1 MSESHESDGCKL
13 RRARPFGG
21 EKRHERC
28 ERARFGDGKLALCR
42 GCQMPQCLGCILL
55 RNDC

>member
-13 RRARPFGG
+13 RRARPYGG
-21 EKRHERC
+21 EERHERC

-42 GCQMPQCLGCILL
+42 G
-55 RNDC
+55 R